1 MVLQNQLRARTASTR
16 RRGTRGGLH
25 ESIYQMH
32 KAALDQIQQRWNE
45 ASAPWDKRLLSQIY
59 TQDALFFGLLPRLYV
74 GRSEIEEYF
83 GSYQL
88 ILEKVNLT
96 LVDQNTRSLSRG
108 LFAAQGFGDIV
119 NYYRDGS
126 VVKNRVRTSF
136 VVSRINGDWQIYLHH
151 FSELIRDK

>member
-1 MVLQNQLRARTASTR
+1 
-16 RRGTRGGLH
+16 
-25 ESIYQMH
+25 MH

-108 LFAAQGFGDIV
+108 LFAAQGFGEIV

-126 VVKNRVRTSF
+126 VVKNRVRTSLI
-136 VVSRINGDWQIYLHH
+136 VVRTNGDWQIYLHH